1 MGMNCRKS
9 DALIVSIFIF
19 ITSTAYAGGPPWRT
33 DDPEPVPFKHGEI
46 YLFSTGVFDSG
57 GANGIGPALEFNY
70 GPFANTQFHLI
81 LPLAYNAPK
90 NETSYLGYGDTEV
103 GIKYRFVEQT
113 DILPDIG
120 TFPIAEIATGN
131 QSKGLGN
138 GKDQLY
144 LPVWLQKDIGKWSID
159 AGGGYW
165 INPGAGNKNWTFAGV
180 QVQYN
185 FTDDLFLGAE
195 IFHQTSSTIY
205 SSDYTGI
212 HIGGG
217 IPVIKNYQ
225 ILFSGDLGNGIT
237 SYKHFAYYLG
247 LYHTF

>member
-1 MGMNCRKS
+1 MKRNYGIIT
-9 DALIVSIFIF
+9 ALLGLIIIL
-19 ITSTAYAGGPPWRT
+19 ITSSIYAGGPPWRT

-46 YLFSTGVFDSG
+46 YLFSTGVFDAG
-57 GANGIGPALEFNY
+57 GANGIGPALELNY
-70 GPFANTQFHLI
+70 GPFPDTQFHLI
-81 LPLAYNAPK
+81 LPLAYTVPK

-113 DILPDIG
+113 DVLPDIG

-131 QSKGLGN
+131 QSRGLGN
-138 GKDQLY
+138 GKAQFY

-165 INPGAGNKNWTFAGV
+165 INPGVDNKNWAFSGL
-180 QVQYN
+180 QIQYN
-185 FTDDLFLGAE
+185 FTDDFFLGAE
-195 IFHQTSSTIY
+195 IFHQTPSTIH
-205 SSDYTGI
+205 SCDNTGI
-212 HIGGG
+212 HFGGG

>member
-1 MGMNCRKS
+1 MKRNYGIIT
-9 DALIVSIFIF
+9 ALLGLIIIL
-19 ITSTAYAGGPPWRT
+19 ITSSIYAGGPPWRT

-46 YLFSTGVFDSG
+46 YLFSTGVFDAG
-57 GANGIGPALEFNY
+57 GANGIGPALELNY
-70 GPFANTQFHLI
+70 GPFPDTQFHLI
-81 LPLAYNAPK
+81 LPLAYTVPK

-113 DILPDIG
+113 DVLPDIG

-131 QSKGLGN
+131 QSRGLGN
-138 GKDQLY
+138 GKAQFY

-165 INPGAGNKNWTFAGV
+165 INPGVDNKNWAFSGL
-180 QVQYN
+180 QIQYN
-185 FTDDLFLGAE
+185 FTDDFFLGAE
-195 IFHQTSSTIY
+195 IFHQTPSTIH
-205 SSDYTGI
+205 SGDNTGI
-212 HIGGG
+212 HFGGG